1 MTIEAESASMRSPT
15 LPTSTSMTVVSNYR
29 WRVASRHDLESA
41 EPLGTCLRCLT
52 DAGRFEG
59 HHVTLDML
67 VDFAVRQR
75 RK

>member
-1 MTIEAESASMRSPT
+1 
-15 LPTSTSMTVVSNYR
+15 MTVVSNYR